1 MLLVDWV
8 EVCLPVKQG
17 CLGTSNET
25 AGCSWSWRLKE
36 EVEEEVE
43 DERKKNLKKKKTNCG
58 WGVSAA

>member
-1 MLLVDWV
+1 MLIGWV

-25 AGCSWSWRLKE
+25 AGRSWSWRLEE

-43 DERKKNLKKKKTNCG
+43 DERK
-58 WGVSAA
+58 